1 MAIYKETN
9 LLSAKEMFV
18 NRINYEIKAI
28 ETSTKYPNLVDFNF
42 AEKRFYGKVNR
53 NFVPIVLF
61 DRLNNLK
68 SLPSTGETTESFRA
82 INFVVDQFQQLS
94 RQFDKCSLTGKI
106 SPEDKYLSKLRIY
119 NAYTSVDQEYNS
131 YLEDLQVSISNAIK
145 NQNKEVTTFK
155 QFLVEVDNYFEVV
168 ALDRPF
174 TLQHYIKS
182 RFSSPLISGLSIEIS
197 DLDPTNDLEKVNNFF
212 NSRNWE
218 FYVNTCNSFGFMVDK
233 NVPWR
238 ITADIGSK
246 EMLDAAANYGLPTTD
261 SILNRMFG
269 YRMSQNYLS
278 FKRMINNMA
287 IATASDFYFIKECK
301 DGSLKQKKIN
311 NQLNIENI
319 KEEEYLK
326 TYLKLRLREEE
337 IKLQRYDQIII
348 EKNLIA
354 ESKKSITTALF
365 KVELFLSQPFDLS
378 GSLTDRIK
386 QIYGE

>member
-9 LLSAKEMFV
+9 LLSAKEMFM

-155 QFLVEVDNYFEVV
+155 QFLIEVDNYFEVV
-168 ALDRPF
+168 TLDRPF

>member
-1 MAIYKETN
+1 MAIYKENN
-9 LLSAKEMFV
+9 LLSAKEMFM

-61 DRLNNLK
+61 DRLSNLK

-106 SPEDKYLSKLRIY
+106 SPGDKYLSKLRIY

-155 QFLVEVDNYFEVV
+155 QFLIEVDNYFEVV
-168 ALDRPF
+168 TLDRPF

-269 YRMSQNYLS
+269 YRISQNYLS

-301 DGSLKQKKIN
+301 DGSLKQKKLN

-337 IKLQRYDQIII
+337 IKLQRYDHIII